1 MQAFDFSAAIT
12 GTTGAQQQRFQ
23 LPHATAPTVWMNL
36 KLWMEK
42 EAVLELIYIYT
53 CYPTKMVGYNPTPF
67 IYSQGASQTPQDQN
81 GGFRL
86 KILTRIAARSSAQ
99 DRQFWGK

>member
-36 KLWMEK
+36 KHWMEK
-42 EAVLELIYIYT
+42 EAVLELIYIYI
-53 CYPTKMVGYNPTPF
+53 CML
-67 IYSQGASQTPQDQN
+67 SHQN
-81 GGFRL
+81 GWL
-86 KILTRIAARSSAQ
+86 
-99 DRQFWGK
+99 

>member
-42 EAVLELIYIYT
+42 EAVLELIYIYIHAIPPKWLVIIPPPS
-53 CYPTKMVGYNPTPF
+53 YIHRARPKHPRTKMAVF
-67 IYSQGASQTPQDQN
+67 V
-81 GGFRL
+81 
-86 KILTRIAARSSAQ
+86 
-99 DRQFWGK
+99 

>member
-12 GTTGAQQQRFQ
+12 GTTGTQQQRFQ

-42 EAVLELIYIYT
+42 EAVLELMISIFE
-53 CYPTKMVGYNPTPF
+53 CLAF
-67 IYSQGASQTPQDQN
+67 
-81 GGFRL
+81 
-86 KILTRIAARSSAQ
+86 
-99 DRQFWGK
+99 

>member
-1 MQAFDFSAAIT
+1 MIDGQKWVRWALSFVLEQCMQAFDFSAAIT

-42 EAVLELIYIYT
+42 EAVLEFIYIY
-53 CYPTKMVGYNPTPF
+53 ML
-67 IYSQGASQTPQDQN
+67 SHQN
-81 GGFRL
+81 GWL
-86 KILTRIAARSSAQ
+86 
-99 DRQFWGK
+99 

>member
-42 EAVLELIYIYT
+42 EAVLELIYIYM
-53 CYPTKMVGYNPTPF
+53 Y
-67 IYSQGASQTPQDQN
+67 IYIYI
-81 GGFRL
+81 FMYVYIYIYICMYVYIYIYVL
-86 KILTRIAARSSAQ
+86 
-99 DRQFWGK
+99 